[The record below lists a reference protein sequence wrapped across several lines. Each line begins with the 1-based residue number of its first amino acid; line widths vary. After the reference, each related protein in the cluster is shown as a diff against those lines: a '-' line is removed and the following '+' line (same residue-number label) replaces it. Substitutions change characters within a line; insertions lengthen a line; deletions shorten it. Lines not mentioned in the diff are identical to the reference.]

1 MAIDLNERQ
10 KACIPQVVF
19 ELIPIRN
26 LVSNQNYQRS
36 LSEGHII
43 SAVQDFDVFQIN
55 PVKVSRRDG
64 INYVFDG
71 QHTIEIVA
79 SKSGSRDTPVW
90 CMVYD
95 DLVYQEEA
103 HIFAEQQ
110 RHVKTLVPFETFK
123 AHLEAGDEK
132 QMMIN
137 DLVRSYGLEIMP
149 SVRSGGIC
157 AVAVLENIYD
167 RFGYH
172 ILDATLRLILATWEG
187 EPNSLSANFLKAVAR
202 IIVTYGDA
210 LREDIFKEHVGRCSV
225 KFIIRNA
232 KERHP
237 GILGY
242 AEAMMIPY
250 NSKSK
255 YRLSMRKLYGNADEP
270 DPDSEPEEEP
280 SADGFSE

>member
-1 MAIDLNERQ
+1 MAIELNERQ

-26 LVSNQNYQRS
+26 LVSNQDYQRS

-43 SAVQDFDVFQIN
+43 RAVQDFDVFQIN

-95 DLVYQEEA
+95 DLLYQEEA

-110 RHVKTLVPFETFK
+110 RHVKALVPYETFK
-123 AHLEAGDEK
+123 AHLEAGDNK

-137 DLVRSYGLEIMP
+137 DLVRSYGLEIVSNSRP
-149 SVRSGGIC
+149 GGIC
-157 AVAVLENIYD
+157 AVAALESIYEKS
-167 RFGYH
+167 GYH

-187 EPNSLSANFLKAVAR
+187 EPHSLSANFLKAVAK
-202 IIVTYGDA
+202 ILVIYGDA

-242 AEAMMIPY
+242 AEAMMIAY
-250 NSKSK
+250 NAKSK
-255 YRLSMRKLYGNADEP
+255 YRLSMQKLYGNDEESSLETE
-270 DPDSEPEEEP
+270 DELAND
-280 SADGFSE
+280 AFSE

>member
-1 MAIDLNERQ
+1 MAIELNERQ
-10 KACIPQVVF
+10 TACIPKVVF
-19 ELIPIRN
+19 ELIPIKD
-26 LVSNQNYQRS
+26 LVSNQDYQRS

-43 SAVQDFDVFQIN
+43 GAVKDFDVFQIN

-95 DLVYQEEA
+95 DLLYQEEA

-110 RHVKTLVPFETFK
+110 RHVKALVPFETFK
-123 AHLEAGDEK
+123 AHLEANDEK

-137 DLVRSYGLEIMP
+137 DLVRSYSLEI
-149 SVRSGGIC
+149 SSGVRPGSIC
-157 AVAVLENIYD
+157 AVAALEMIYD
-167 RFGYH
+167 KHGYH
-172 ILDATLRLILATWEG
+172 VLDETLRIILATWES
-187 EPNSLSANFLKAVAR
+187 EPSSLSANFLKAVAR
-202 IIVTYGDA
+202 IVVTYGEA

-225 KFIIRNA
+225 KSIIRNA

-237 GILGY
+237 GVLGY
-242 AEAMMIPY
+242 AEAMMIAY
-250 NSKSK
+250 NAKNK
-255 YRLSMRKLYGNADEP
+255 YRLSLRKLYGKAD
-270 DPDSEPEEEP
+270 DTSPEDEEGE
-280 SADGFSE
+280 DDTL